1 MKPTPGDSV
10 QVHYTGRTSDGDE
23 FDSSAG
29 RDPLEFMVGAGMVIP
44 GFDAAV
50 STLAVGES
58 TTVKIPMDE
67 AYGDHD
73 EDLIHAMPH
82 DFFGGELPEVGYGV
96 QLQNE
101 HGHIMPATVV
111 AVDETT
117 VTLDLNHPL
126 AGKDLEFD
134 IELVAFTA
142 GDLPPMGAGCGCG
155 DGGCG
160 DVVEEDDNC
169 CGGGSGG
176 GCGGC

>member
-10 QVHYTGRTSDGDE
+10 KVHYTGRTAEGEE

-29 RDPLEFMVGAGMVIP
+29 REPLEFMVGAGMVIP

-50 STLAVGES
+50 ATLAVGEK

-67 AYGDHD
+67 AYGDHS
-73 EDLIHAMPH
+73 EELVHAMPH
-82 DFFGGELPEVGYGV
+82 EFFQGQIPEVGWAV

-111 AVDETT
+111 EVGDET

-134 IELVAFTA
+134 IELVEFTE
-142 GDLPPMGAGCGCG
+142 GDLPPMGGGCGCG

-160 DVVEEDDNC
+160 DSADEDESDC
-169 CGGGSGG
+169 CGGSGG